1 MIMERKIGEIFEHE
15 GVNLRVDNGTCSL
28 CYFCNPASGDCECSD
43 RNLTGECL
51 PINRSDGNRV
61 CFVNTLERKVGEE
74 FEVKLRLKVVK
85 NENNGLFSCRECV
98 FYNSHY
104 CDRIREQGACDEFSR
119 LDGTNV
125 HFKIIQN

>member
-1 MIMERKIGEIFEHE
+1 MIMERKLGEIFECE

-28 CYFCNPASGDCECSD
+28 CHFCNPVSGDCECSD
-43 RNLTGECL
+43 RSLTGECL

-61 CFVNTLERKVGEE
+61 CFVNTHERKIGEE

-85 NENNGLFSCRECV
+85 SIYICRDCV
-98 FYNSHY
+98 FYDSVL
-104 CDRIREQGACDEFSR
+104 CSQIDELGNCSKQSR

-125 HFKIIQN
+125 HFELIHN

>member
-1 MIMERKIGEIFEHE
+1 MIMERKLGEIFECE
-15 GVNLRVDNGTCSL
+15 GVNLRVDNGTCSI
-28 CYFCNPASGDCECSD
+28 CHFCNPVSGDCECSD

-74 FEVKLRLKVVK
+74 FEVKLRLKVVE
-85 NENNGLFSCRECV
+85 NENNEVSCKKCAFFSNFGCL
-98 FYNSHY
+98 
-104 CDRIREQGACDEFSR
+104 GACSEFSR

-125 HFKIIQN
+125 HYEIIHD